1 MHPTLLAGI
10 MYTCAW
16 ALWWG
21 NLRKKRSNSRPHF
34 YRKRSSCWTSACSP
48 FWTSQWKGEDQK
60 LTAFWTVSALLAVSS
75 WIRRHVGHHA
85 NILLFFFTNMYCY
98 FDSQPRPRV
107 DNVLDSQCSIG
118 SCFVDSQARGPSSPV
133 SPAKRAAREPSKCTC
148 LHAIHLPDWLPWRI
162 YPLRHTHHI
171 THAHTHNLLQPK
183 CFIWLRLC
191 YKPWK
196 KPLLWHA
203 RAKVAASTQNWAQCC
218 PAHLQVLRSWLRIY
232 TATIE
237 WDIPFV

>member
-1 MHPTLLAGI
+1 

-21 NLRKKRSNSRPHF
+21 NLRKKQSNSRPHF

-133 SPAKRAAREPSKCTC
+133 SPAKRVAREPSKCTC

-162 YPLRHTHHI
+162 YSLRHAHHI
-171 THAHTHNLLQPK
+171 THAHTQLT
-183 CFIWLRLC
+183 
-191 YKPWK
+191 
-196 KPLLWHA
+196 
-203 RAKVAASTQNWAQCC
+203 AA
-218 PAHLQVLRSWLRIY
+218 QVLYMAEVVLQTLEKAAAMTCVCKSCSIHTELSAVLSRALASAQELIENLHRDNWMGY
-232 TATIE
+232 TIRVS
-237 WDIPFV
+237 IFIV

>member
-1 MHPTLLAGI
+1 

-21 NLRKKRSNSRPHF
+21 NLRKKMSNSRPHF

-133 SPAKRAAREPSKCTC
+133 SPAKRVAREPSKCTC

-162 YPLRHTHHI
+162 YSLRHAHHI
-171 THAHTHNLLQPK
+171 THAHTQLT
-183 CFIWLRLC
+183 
-191 YKPWK
+191 
-196 KPLLWHA
+196 
-203 RAKVAASTQNWAQCC
+203 AA
-218 PAHLQVLRSWLRIY
+218 QVLYMAEVVLQTLEKAAAMTCVCKSCSIHTELSAVLSRALASAQELIENLHRDNWMGY
-232 TATIE
+232 TIRVS
-237 WDIPFV
+237 IFIV

>member
-1 MHPTLLAGI
+1 

-21 NLRKKRSNSRPHF
+21 NLRKKQSNSRPHF

-133 SPAKRAAREPSKCTC
+133 SPAKRVAREPSKCTC

-162 YPLRHTHHI
+162 YPLRHAHHI
-171 THAHTHNLLQPK
+171 THAHTQLT
-183 CFIWLRLC
+183 
-191 YKPWK
+191 
-196 KPLLWHA
+196 
-203 RAKVAASTQNWAQCC
+203 AA
-218 PAHLQVLRSWLRIY
+218 QVLYMAEVVLQTLEKAAAMTCVCKSCSIHTELSAVLSRALASAQELIENLHRDNWMGY
-232 TATIE
+232 TIRVS
-237 WDIPFV
+237 IFIV